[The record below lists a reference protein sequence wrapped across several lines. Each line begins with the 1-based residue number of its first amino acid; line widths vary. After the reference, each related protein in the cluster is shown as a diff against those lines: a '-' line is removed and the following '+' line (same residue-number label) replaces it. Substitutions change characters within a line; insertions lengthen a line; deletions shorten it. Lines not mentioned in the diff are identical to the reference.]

1 MQQSV
6 ARDIHRHTN
15 GWIALRQGGAA
26 DRKQHLLIE
35 LDGAK
40 MPQPCGR
47 VSVKLH
53 WADGDKKTLIGS
65 FKSDLDGGDIKL
77 ARDD

>member
-1 MQQSV
+1 
-6 ARDIHRHTN
+6 
-15 GWIALRQGGAA
+15 
-26 DRKQHLLIE
+26 
-35 LDGAK
+35 

-65 FKSDLDGGDIKL
+65 FKSDLDGGDIKP